1 MKAYRYCM
9 TAHTEID
16 IAAENKEKADKKA
29 EAEWQEMFRGL
40 FGDVEFI
47 KEVEEK

>member
-1 MKAYRYCM
+1 MS
-9 TAHTEID
+9 AHTEID
-16 IAAENKEKADKKA
+16 IEAKSKNEADRKA

-47 KEVEEK
+47 KEVREK

>member
-1 MKAYRYCM
+1 M

-16 IAAENKEKADKKA
+16 IEAESKNEADIKA

-40 FGDVEFI
+40 FGGVEFI
-47 KEVEEK
+47 KEVKEK